1 MRLHNGDYGAGRRHA
16 KTGGAT
22 TNGREKQRR
31 HRERVKARL
40 AEAERLKIL
49 LAPAPGEGVRDI
61 PAIYDH
67 ILNEL
72 GATHEE
78 REALRAEIGAIQSEL
93 RAVLEARA
101 RNDLER
107 IRARQRKRNVS
118 LLPRLEDVRPRDG
131 G

>member
-1 MRLHNGDYGAGRRHA
+1 MRKLGAQPL
-16 KTGGAT
+16 TGA
-22 TNGREKQRR
+22 EKQRR

-49 LAPAPGEGVRDI
+49 LVPGPGQGVRDL

-78 REALRAEIGAIQSEL
+78 REALRAEVEGNPVGIAGGAGSS
-93 RAVLEARA
+93 RAQRSRTFSRQAA
-101 RNDLER
+101 QAER
-107 IRARQRKRNVS
+107 QPAIAS
-118 LLPRLEDVRPRDG
+118 
-131 G
+131 